1 MVVRAAVGAVSGQAA
16 LGRPDTLAAQDLV
29 RLSQLLEQ
37 ALTLAPE
44 QRQAWLAGLAEGDRA
59 YQPALRRMFA
69 QAGEAESYFAELPRV
84 GTVVDDTEAHPGDVV
99 GAYRLLHELAR
110 GGMGSVW
117 LAERIDGALTRQV
130 ALKLPHLS
138 WGAGLAERMARER
151 DIAARLEHPNIAR
164 LYDAGVDQ
172 RGRPFLAFEYID
184 GVAIDQWCTSQALP
198 VRARL
203 KLFLQV
209 AQAVAHAHARLV
221 VHRDLKPSNV
231 LVTPDGQVHLL
242 DFGIAKLLAEAR
254 PEGDETAGPTQRLG
268 RAMTPHYASP
278 EQLKGQ
284 AVTVASD
291 VYSLGVLL
299 FELLTGRRPHEP
311 KRSSL
316 AALEEAVLHGE
327 APAASRRVRERA
339 VQRAL
344 QGDVDAILAKA
355 LQRELPQRYATVEAM
370 AEDIARHLAGEPVR
384 ARPATAWYRLAK
396 LAGRHRMA
404 VATGTLVVTA
414 GLVGTAVAAL
424 QARRATEAAQ
434 QAQVVKQFVIEAFR
448 ASVQDDP
455 LAEGADASAFE
466 RMLERNA
473 QLIERGNA
481 PRLQAELYGTVARV
495 LMDQKSFAKATHYAR
510 KQSDALA
517 QIKAPP
523 EEQAGAALLLSEA
536 LLGTGD
542 VAGAEDQARQAMQ
555 LASDDRTLAARIR
568 DQLTAMRDA
577 ASAPGPSAPPRGF
590 TASPE
595 R

>member
-1 MVVRAAVGAVSGQAA
+1 MVVRAVAGAVSGQAA
-16 LGRPDTLAAQDLV
+16 LGGAAVPAAQDLA

-44 QRQAWLAGLAEGDRA
+44 QRQAWLAGLAEADRT

-84 GTVVDDTEAHPGDVV
+84 ATVVDDTEAHPGDVV

-117 LAERIDGALTRQV
+117 LAERVDGALKRQV

-184 GVAIDQWCTSQALP
+184 GVAIDQWCTSQALT

-355 LQRELPQRYATVEAM
+355 LQRELSQRYATVEAM

-404 VATGTLVVTA
+404 VATGALVVTA
-414 GLVGTAVAAL
+414 GLVGTGVAAL

-455 LAEGADASAFE
+455 LAGGADASSFE

-495 LMDQKSFAKATHYAR
+495 LMDQKSFAKAAHYAR
-510 KQSDALA
+510 RQSDTLA
-517 QIKAPP
+517 QIQASP

-536 LLGTGD
+536 LLGSGD
-542 VAGAEDQARQAMQ
+542 AAGAEDQVRQAMQ

-568 DQLTAMRDA
+568 DQVTALRDA

>member
-1 MVVRAAVGAVSGQAA
+1 MTAKAG
-16 LGRPDTLAAQDLV
+16 LGAQDLA

-44 QRQAWLAGLAEGDRA
+44 QRQAWLEGLAEPDRA

-84 GTVVDDTEAHPGDVV
+84 GTIVDDTEAHPGDVV

-117 LAERIDGALTRQV
+117 LAERIDGALKRQV

-184 GVAIDQWCTSQALP
+184 GVAIDQWCTGQALP

-231 LVTPDGQVHLL
+231 MVTPDGQVHLL
-242 DFGIAKLLAEAR
+242 DFGIAKLLAEGR

-299 FELLTGRRPHEP
+299 YELLTGRRPHEP

-327 APAASRRVRERA
+327 APPASRRVRERA

-344 QGDVDAILAKA
+344 HGDVDAILAKA
-355 LQRELPQRYATVEAM
+355 LQRDLGQRYATVEAR

-384 ARPATAWYRLAK
+384 ARPATAWYRVAK

-404 VATGTLVVTA
+404 VATATLVIAA
-414 GLVGTAVAAL
+414 GLVGTGVAAL

-434 QAQVVKQFVIEAFR
+434 QAQVVKQFVIDAFR

-455 LAEGADASAFE
+455 LAEDADAGSFE

-473 QLIERGNA
+473 QLIERAEA

-495 LMDQKSFAKATHYAR
+495 LMDRKSFAKAIVYAR
-510 KQSDALA
+510 KQGEVLARINASPQEQAEAALQLCEAMLDQGDAGGAAEQTRLALQLAGSDAALA
-517 QIKAPP
+517 
-523 EEQAGAALLLSEA
+523 E
-536 LLGTGD
+536 
-542 VAGAEDQARQAMQ
+542 
-555 LASDDRTLAARIR
+555 RIR
-568 DQLTAMRDA
+568 GQVAAWQKEKA
-577 ASAPGPSAPPRGF
+577 ASAPGTSRPPRGL